1 MESDY
6 VLVLTHESVVYQL
19 PQVRK
24 GPFKN
29 TKIVDKI
36 VFLADKMYKNRS
48 LVQLLFKNGYGFIK
62 FTLKQI
68 V

>member
-24 GPFKN
+24 GPFKK

-36 VFLADKMYKNRS
+36 VFFADKMYKNRS
-48 LVQLLFKNGYGFIK
+48 LVQLLFKNGFGFLK
-62 FTLKQI
+62 FAFER